1 MTVRR
6 TVGGALIV
14 VPSLLSGVGIAFILA
29 ALLVDHQIVK
39 DAFII
44 VGAVTLWF
52 DFFVSMAII
61 RFSLRSLD
69 RRLSALEAARLE
81 DDSERDS

>member
-29 ALLVDHQIVK
+29 AILVNHQIIQ
-39 DAFII
+39 DAFMI
-44 VGAVTLWF
+44 VGAVMLWF
-52 DFFVSMAII
+52 DFFVTMAII
-61 RFSLRSLD
+61 RYSLRSLD
-69 RRLSALEAARLE
+69 RRIAVLE
-81 DDSERDS
+81 ERGGDEEES

>member
-29 ALLVDHQIVK
+29 ALLVNHQIVK

-44 VGAVTLWF
+44 VGAVMLWF
-52 DFFVSMAII
+52 DFFVTMAII
-61 RFSLRSLD
+61 RYSLRSLD
-69 RRLSALEAARLE
+69 RRIAVLESRGKDE
-81 DDSERDS
+81 DEDEK

>member
-29 ALLVDHQIVK
+29 AIMVNHDIIQN
-39 DAFII
+39 AFMI
-44 VGAVTLWF
+44 VGAVMLWF
-52 DFFVSMAII
+52 DFFVTMAII
-61 RFSLRSLD
+61 RYSLRSLD
-69 RRLSALEAARLE
+69 RRISVLEKRGE
-81 DDSERDS
+81 DEE

>member
-29 ALLVDHQIVK
+29 AILVNHQIIQ
-39 DAFII
+39 DAFMI
-44 VGAVTLWF
+44 VGAVMLWF
-52 DFFVSMAII
+52 DFFVTMAII
-61 RFSLRSLD
+61 RYSLRSLD
-69 RRLSALEAARLE
+69 RRIAVIEERGEDEADAE
-81 DDSERDS
+81 

>member
-29 ALLVDHQIVK
+29 AILVNHQIIQ
-39 DAFII
+39 DAFMI
-44 VGAVTLWF
+44 VGAVMLWF
-52 DFFVSMAII
+52 DFFVTMAII
-61 RFSLRSLD
+61 RYSLRSLD
-69 RRLSALEAARLE
+69 RRIAVIEERGE
-81 DDSERDS
+81 DETDS

>member
-29 ALLVDHQIVK
+29 AILVNHQIIQ
-39 DAFII
+39 DAFMI
-44 VGAVTLWF
+44 VGAVMLWF
-52 DFFVSMAII
+52 DFFVTMAII
-61 RFSLRSLD
+61 RYSLRSLD
-69 RRLSALEAARLE
+69 RRIAVIEERGEDEA
-81 DDSERDS
+81 DSD

>member
-29 ALLVDHQIVK
+29 AILVNHQIIQ
-39 DAFII
+39 DAFMI
-44 VGAVTLWF
+44 VGAVMLWF
-52 DFFVSMAII
+52 DFFVTMAII
-61 RFSLRSLD
+61 RYSLRSLD
-69 RRLSALEAARLE
+69 RRIAVIEERGQDDEE
-81 DDSERDS
+81 DS

>member
-29 ALLVDHQIVK
+29 AILVNHQIIQ
-39 DAFII
+39 DAFMI
-44 VGAVTLWF
+44 VGAVMLWF
-52 DFFVSMAII
+52 DFFVTMAII
-61 RFSLRSLD
+61 RYSLRSLD
-69 RRLSALEAARLE
+69 RRIAVIEERGQDD
-81 DDSERDS
+81 DDS